1 MDRRMIPPPTDFDLR
16 CGTRPIAGSA
26 FPLFITLRFSMPTYV
41 TTPIYYVNALP
52 HLGHAYTTIVTD
64 TYSRFR
70 RLCGDDVR
78 FQTGTDEH
86 GEKIAEAAAKAG
98 EAPQA
103 YVDQIAAAFRDT
115 WPLLAVQPDTVIRTT
130 DADHIK
136 TVQNILQLVY
146 DRGDIY
152 FSEYSGLYCKGC
164 ERFLTEKELV
174 DGKCPDHLVEPKAIA
189 EQNYFFRMSKY
200 QDWLIDHIKSH
211 PDFITPE
218 RYRNEVLSFL
228 SEPLEDLCI
237 SRPTSRLTWGI
248 PLPFDANFVTY
259 VWFDALINYLTGI
272 GYPND
277 PDFRHY
283 WAVAEHV
290 IAKDILKP
298 HAIYWPTMLRAME
311 LEPYER
317 LHVHGYW
324 NVDATKMSK
333 SLGNVVR
340 PKELVDA
347 YGVDTVRYFVLREMS
362 FGLDS
367 SFSSEAIL
375 ARHNSDLANDLG
387 NLFSRSLTM
396 IDKYAQGAIPE
407 RESVFQFT
415 PDDRELMS
423 AVSAMVVQYR
433 ESMDDFRFHKALQA
447 VWEVIGLLNRYIV
460 TNAPWE
466 LAKNPRQGDRLR
478 TVLWLLAEAL
488 WKIAVVLGPVMPAT
502 AQKMADALGMG
513 NEFAGTV
520 IDDALD
526 WGVIP
531 AGTVIVTG
539 AQLFPRLDKPT
550 EGGAAPPAP
559 KQARQEAAAAPGEG
573 LIGFDHF
580 KAVDLRVAEIVAAEK
595 VAKSDRLLKLTVK
608 VPEERTIVAGIA
620 QHYSPEA
627 LIGLRVVV
635 VANMKPAK
643 LMGIPSQGMIL
654 AAKELLADGTEKL
667 VLTTVASPVA
677 AGSRVA

>member
-1 MDRRMIPPPTDFDLR
+1 
-16 CGTRPIAGSA
+16 
-26 FPLFITLRFSMPTYV
+26 MPTYV

-70 RLCGDDVR
+70 RLCGDTVR

-98 EAPQA
+98 ESPRE
-103 YVDQIAAAFRDT
+103 YVDRISAAFKDT
-115 WPLLAVQPDTVIRTT
+115 WPVLAIQPDKIIRTT
-130 DADHIK
+130 DADHVR
-136 TVQNILQLVY
+136 TVQAILQQVHAS
-146 DRGDIY
+146 GDIY

-174 DGKCPDHLVEPKAIA
+174 DGKCPDHLVEPKAIT

-200 QDWLIDHIKSH
+200 QDWLIEHIQRH

-248 PLPFDANFVTY
+248 PLPFDQNFVTY

-272 GYPND
+272 GYPD
-277 PDFRHY
+277 SPEFAMY
-283 WAVAEHV
+283 WAEAEHV

-298 HAIYWPTMLRAME
+298 HAIYWPTMLRAMG
-311 LEPYER
+311 LEPYRR

-340 PKELVDA
+340 PRELVET

-367 SFSSEAIL
+367 SFSSDAIL
-375 ARHNSDLANDLG
+375 ARHNADLANDLG

-396 IDKYAQGAIPE
+396 IDKYAAGRVPE
-407 RESVFQFT
+407 PETAALFA
-415 PDDRELMS
+415 PEDRELMS
-423 AVSAMVVQYR
+423 AIAAMFDHYQ
-433 ESMDDFRFHKALQA
+433 ENMAAFTFHKALQA
-447 VWEVIGLLNRYIV
+447 IWEVIGLLNRYIV
-460 TNAPWE
+460 THAPWE
-466 LAKNPRQGDRLR
+466 LAKQPDQAGRLR
-478 TVLWLLAEAL
+478 TVLAFLAESL
-488 WKIAVVLGPVMPAT
+488 WKIALVLGPIMPDT
-502 AQKMADALGMG
+502 ASRMAAALGMG
-513 NEFAGTV
+513 TEFASVTLDEARKWGYIPVGTA
-520 IDDALD
+520 IDK
-526 WGVIP
+526 
-531 AGTVIVTG
+531 GT
-539 AQLFPRLDKPT
+539 QLFPRIDKKT
-550 EGGAAPPAP
+550 ETPAAPAAG
-559 KQARQEAAAAPGEG
+559 KQPNKKGPEPPLGEG
-573 LIGFDHF
+573 LIGFDQF
-580 KAVDLRVAEIVAAEK
+580 QTVELRVAEIVAAEK

-608 VPEERTIVAGIA
+608 APEQRTIVAGIA
-620 QHYSPEA
+620 QHYRPED
-627 LIGLRVVV
+627 LLGLRVII
-635 VANMKPAK
+635 VANLKPAK
-643 LMGIPSQGMIL
+643 LMGIPSQGMVL
-654 AAKELLADGTEKL
+654 AAKEQLTGGTERL
-667 VLTTVASPVA
+667 VLTTVVGPIA